1 MRKSFHYGPGK
12 RMMAAALALLMMLSL
27 GGFALR
33 DEAQPEP
40 EPMAEEGT
48 PNIQVT
54 LTPDAANVVAE
65 GNTLKYTLTVKNTG
79 TAALTGGKS
88 SATLKITTEPKAS
101 KLENVTPSEL
111 ASGKDIRI
119 EATGAEYVILASG
132 ASVSGVYS
140 IDCTKLPLDIKI
152 TFTIPDDSSF
162 NYTFPSVTFT
172 QQADGTLMSSGGVGP
187 GGPGTNGPTET
198 DAPTP
203 KYTLVYHLN
212 PPSGADDDV
221 HTETSE
227 TSGAFSLKSASA
239 VFSNCTGG
247 QYKVGGDWYFAG
259 WSTTKGATFTS
270 YAAIDYPV
278 SDLGKEDRGFYA
290 PPTLTVGE
298 NESADLYAVW
308 APEKSAGLFGYV
320 LTDPDASF
328 DTSAVGALGYNGTTS
343 AGAKKYVVYD
353 GGYSENNVG
362 SFTVTRVEPA
372 VSGKRFI
379 GWYEKAPGFIVLG
392 GDTISYGGAHG
403 VYSLDAIWGAVSY
416 GGGDQSATADGE
428 PHSIDISTLTTTFTG
443 GGVGTLASLNTDENG
458 SRNEYVEYTYSV
470 TKDDVPVTGYET
482 TAAGVPQFKDVGEY
496 VYTITATL
504 KDQAHMRNSTAQA
517 NGIEVGT
524 VKATLTIA
532 NEAELTYHLNLPDGT
547 DATVV
552 DAAPTS
558 SAGGKY
564 TYAVKQLSEAFGATT
579 PAGVDF
585 GTSHFTSGGTAW
597 YFAGWSTNQAAKS
610 YADLQFRVTDLASG
624 KPRLLADGLTYTTD
638 KNRDDLYAIWLTKP
652 ALLGYTMTISGATFN
667 VPSAVQNSENEK
679 NYVVLDGGYAEGDSV
694 TVTGVTPTIASGA
707 TTFVAW
713 YDGHG
718 TPTMR
723 FPGDTFTFGS
733 SQSVYSLNAF
743 WAKLVARTEPERVHW
758 TGEAQT
764 PSYVFLD
771 VDMPGDMNQRINS
784 SESIAGMTA
793 SCTVTVTDKNGDVI
807 GKTTSVPPAGG
818 HIDLPAQKDVGE
830 YTYTVEVTF
839 TSTSSGASKTLTA
852 TQTLIID
859 PVLHVQVNAKLTD
872 NGTELTDWGGRKF
885 RFTLDGAAHGVSL
898 DLDDTTT
905 SGRFGDIVLDN
916 TGERTFTVH
925 ETPLGDDPAVEY
937 ADSQS
942 FTVTVEEGKGGVYA
956 LKGMTPDDDGNY
968 TRTLDFEN
976 RMAYGTLA
984 FTHTVTHENPDAH
997 ETPTD
1002 EAFTFRLTTEPT
1014 QANAAFTMS
1023 VDTTDPNKAT
1033 AAQFNGS
1040 GVYEFTL
1047 GQYTYQYYAPEET
1060 AAQTAKQMIAKK
1072 TVTFE
1077 GLPTGVTYKI
1087 ETVSGGENYT
1097 VSVPKPATLTSAQPT
1112 GEIAVTHVHFP
1123 GGLVIYNNVS
1133 DPYLSSIGAG
1143 ESPFGAS
1150 FQFRIAATRDGDP
1163 VPLEGLTRAADGTY
1177 TFTLEDG
1184 GMTAISG
1191 LRDGDR
1197 YEITETPSVYYSAS
1211 NDSGEGATTVAIGT
1225 VDFDGGQKTM
1235 QVQFTNTLRAGDLS
1249 ITKRVSGAGAPNR
1262 TFQVVL
1268 NLSRGTY
1275 EPDDWATIAGLITK
1289 DNLVGMLG
1297 AGAVAAVEDVKEGD
1311 AVTAKKLTLN
1321 ITDGQT
1327 LTMRDLPAGL
1337 AYAVR
1342 EDAPGGF
1349 TASINGATGT
1359 IRETPAANAVTVTNG
1374 YNTSG
1379 LTVRNVLGEGGSAY
1393 RAFGIRVTLSGGGY
1407 AGYLNGTY
1415 TASLSGSGAR
1425 SRAANDIT
1433 SVTFRD
1439 GVATFSLYGGEAL
1452 TIAGL
1457 PLGVSYAVAE
1467 TDDVAR
1473 LGYMVSYPDGQTG
1486 VMTAAGSTVTVRND
1500 YGAGSLAVTNRVTG
1514 SGDKSK
1520 SFRFTVTVDATPA
1533 VNGPRGEVSF
1543 TDGTA
1548 TIALTDGQTIV
1559 IPGLPQGASY
1569 TVQEDPA
1576 DSEGHTVTYAGGDK
1590 NTGAA
1595 SGTIVL
1601 AETASVTVTN
1611 YRAAP
1616 VDPGPTAT
1624 AAPSATPEP
1633 TATAAPTATPEPTA
1647 TAAPTAT
1654 PEPTATA
1661 TAVPDATP
1669 TPTATAAPSEDIP
1682 ATSEPFVTPT
1692 PGATATAAP
1701 TASPVPVPT
1710 ATSDPSAPATGDG
1723 TDVAPWAAM
1732 LGLCALSLAAVLVLR
1747 RRRS

>member
-54 LTPDAANVVAE
+54 LERVGSGEVAAGSELQYN
-65 GNTLKYTLTVKNTG
+65 LTVTNTG
-79 TAALTGGKS
+79 TAALTGKS
-88 SATLKITTEPKAS
+88 KATLKIGTDSEMELGTVS
-101 KLENVTPSEL
+101 GDSVTDVQKD
-111 ASGKDIRI
+111 GKSIKITAGGD
-119 EATGAEYVILASG
+119 GVVLPVN
-132 ASVSGVYS
+132 ASVSGVYTMKKCPS
-140 IDCTKLPLDIKI
+140 PPFGIKI
-152 TFTIPDDSSF
+152 TFTSSNDSSG
-162 NYTFPSVTFT
+162 NDITYDFPSVTFT
-172 QQADGTLMSSGGVGP
+172 QQADGTLMSSGGVVGP
-187 GGPGTNGPTET
+187 GGSGTNGPTESS
-198 DAPTP
+198 

-212 PPSGADDDV
+212 PPSGTETDADIV
-221 HTETSE
+221 TETSDD
-227 TSGAFSLKSASA
+227 SGVFSLKSASA

-259 WSTTKGATFTS
+259 WSTTKTGFTS
-270 YAAIDYPV
+270 YADITYPV
-278 SDLGKEDRGFYA
+278 SKLDDDRGFSA

-308 APEKSAGLFGYV
+308 APEGSAGLFGYV

-353 GGYSENNVG
+353 GGYSEHNIG
-362 SFTVTRVEPA
+362 SFTVTNVEPTTT
-372 VSGKRFI
+372 SGNRFI
-379 GWYEKAPGFIVLG
+379 GWYEKAPGFIALG
-392 GDTISYGGAHG
+392 GDQVPYGGAHG

-458 SRNEYVEYTYSV
+458 SRNECVEYTYSV
-470 TKDDVPVTGYET
+470 TKDGVPVTGYET
-482 TAAGVPQFKDVGEY
+482 TVAGVPQFKDVGEY
-496 VYTITATL
+496 EYTITATL
-504 KDQAHMRNSTAQA
+504 KDQAHMRNAAAQA

-624 KPRLLADGLTYTTD
+624 KPRLLASGLTYTTD
-638 KNRDDLYAIWLTKP
+638 KNRDDLYAVWLTKP

-667 VPSAVQNSENEK
+667 VLSAVQNSENEK

-694 TVTGVTPTIASGA
+694 TVTGVTPTIASGS

-723 FPGDTFTFGS
+723 FPGDTFKFGS

-743 WAKLVARTEPERVHW
+743 WAKLVARTEPERTHW

-764 PSYVFLD
+764 PSYVLLD
-771 VDMPGDMNQRINS
+771 VDMPGDMNQRINN

-793 SCTVTVTDKNGDVI
+793 SCTVTVTRDGKEI
-807 GKTTSVPPAGG
+807 GTETSVPPAGG

-852 TQTLIID
+852 TQALIID

-885 RFTLDGAAHGVSL
+885 RFTLDGAAHGVSLDLL

-956 LKGMTPDDDGNY
+956 LKGMTPDGDGNY

-1002 EAFTFRLTTEPT
+1002 EAFTFRLTTEPA
-1014 QANAAFTMS
+1014 QAGASFDVNIDGRDIGAAT
-1023 VDTTDPNKAT
+1023 
-1033 AAQFNGS
+1033 FNGS
-1040 GVYEFTL
+1040 GVYVFTL
-1047 GQYTYQYYAPEET
+1047 DHYAYQPVPGKLT
-1060 AAQTAKQMIAKK
+1060 AQKS
-1072 TVTFE
+1072 VTFS
-1077 GLPTGVTYKI
+1077 GLPAGVTYAI
-1087 ETVSGGENYT
+1087 EPVSGGENYT

-1112 GEIAVTHVHFP
+1112 GEIAIAHVHFP

-1150 FQFRIAATRDGDP
+1150 FQFRIAATRDGEP

-1275 EPDDWATIAGLITK
+1275 EPDDWATIAELITK

-1327 LTMRDLPAGL
+1327 LIMRDLPAGL

-1349 TASINGATGT
+1349 TASISGATGT
-1359 IRETPAANAVTVTNG
+1359 IREKPAANAVTVTNG

-1486 VMTAAGSTVTVRND
+1486 VMTASGSTVTVRND

-1543 TDGTA
+1543 ADGTA
-1548 TIALTDGQTIV
+1548 TIALTDGQTVV

-1624 AAPSATPEP
+1624 AAPTATPEPTATAAPSATPEP
-1633 TATAAPTATPEPTA
+1633 TATAAPS
-1647 TAAPTAT
+1647 AT

-1669 TPTATAAPSEDIP
+1669 TPTATATPTPSEDIP

-1723 TDVAPWAAM
+1723 TDIALWAAM